1 MFRKLAV
8 ACSLIM
14 ALVLFAGVAQAQ
26 SVTYYY
32 RVDYFANANTGGAP
46 DGTLRL
52 DNDGSGTLNTGG
64 NSLVT
69 SGGGI
74 NLCADIFV
82 FDANEEMSECC
93 SCLETP
99 DGLRTL
105 SINTNLTA
113 NPLTGVVLSTGVIK
127 IVPAAPTAGACPVPY
142 YITNVTNGEIQS
154 WATHIQNS
162 SFAVTETAS
171 QVSVLSSSEQTS
183 LAQQCGAI
191 EKVGSGK
198 GICSCGTG
206 TGS

>member
-1 MFRKLAV
+1 MTRKLAV
-8 ACSLIM
+8 LCCLSL
-14 ALVLFAGVAQAQ
+14 AVVVFAGMAQAQ
-26 SVTYYY
+26 SAY

-52 DNDGSGTLNTGG
+52 DNDGSAAGA
-64 NSLVT
+64 
-69 SGGGI
+69 

-82 FDANEEMSECC
+82 FDTNEELSECC

-105 SINTNLTA
+105 SVNSDLTA
-113 NPLTGVVLSTGVIK
+113 NPLTGVTLTTGVIK
-127 IVPAAPTAGACPVPY
+127 VVAAATSGGACPVPTH
-142 YITNVTNGEIQS
+142 ITLVSGGEIQG

-162 SFAVTETAS
+162 NFAITETTS
-171 QVSVLSSSEQTS
+171 QVSNLSAAEESK
-183 LAQQCGAI
+183 LAKQCGAI
-191 EKVGSGK
+191 VAVGSGK